1 MTTSADLRIA
11 SKRAYYDN
19 DKPYGDSETIT
30 LYIYNAGPDT
40 ASAPTVTAGYTH
52 SMDYNNVST
61 FLQKAQEQL
70 GKQPSKDLAS
80 LTWTNLTSP
89 STHYEGWNMVTT
101 LPDMSPG
108 TILQLGLTFPMTHE
122 ESYDDD
128 TTTASVTSN
137 TSDPRQSN
145 NSTTY
150 IITPNHHNDGS
161 TYWNTPG
168 DIGNLDFNGLTNVQ
182 AISQC
187 DLRIASSRA
196 RYNNNLPYG
205 QAETLSFLIY
215 NAGPTIA
222 RNPVLTA
229 RYTTSMDETKMTSF
243 GEQVWIPD
251 GINPSTFFNGSDTIP
266 SIQWQSIDVGAPR
279 VDGPAWNAIVS
290 LPDLPPSI
298 LYRIHIRF
306 PMNHVTTYADE
317 TAPASITSQAKELDP
332 ANNTTKYII
341 TPNHNNDGDAYWNA
355 PGDLAMLDG
364 TTIPAGSEACSTG
377 WLLDTPMIVQIAGD
391 DNPAQIPLKQL
402 EGQISTTKAISFA
415 PQGLNFQAKAVTG
428 VEYDTSTS
436 GMILSFC
443 SDGVTT
449 QSYTAHPDTMV
460 YLDPFNVT
468 VGEDTLRVA
477 YWIPVRMLWV
487 GAGLRGRSPTGG
499 MTVAYVTDIK
509 ADTSGDQLQSAE
521 PGIVSMSHSYVV
533 GTLDQGGILTH
544 NPKDDQRCG
553 NPNIPGIIA
562 AVVAVANNIV
572 ATTTP
577 PPGIPTPPHGYS
589 LRYRRP
595 DDPDTPSQP
604 GPPVLP
610 LDVPRRDD
618 DGNWLVYLYE
628 EDTPAA
634 VENARV
640 GVYEMGLPAVL
651 TYDPSGAP
659 TRRRQSTGQYQSQR
673 ELLQLTTQELS
684 GATGTTGQLDR
695 DEYPPAI
702 ASQGGSGALVSY
714 IEAGDN
720 RRAGALMG
728 QQFNNYRTDPQPDGH
743 APLQPGDGFRYAVIH
758 ENMFGVEYI
767 GDGIDEDQLEEP
779 PTT

>member
-1 MTTSADLRIA
+1 
-11 SKRAYYDN
+11 
-19 DKPYGDSETIT
+19 
-30 LYIYNAGPDT
+30 
-40 ASAPTVTAGYTH
+40 
-52 SMDYNNVST
+52 MDYNNVST

-332 ANNTTKYII
+332 VECPRGSCNAGRNNNSCRK
-341 TPNHNNDGDAYWNA
+341 
-355 PGDLAMLDG
+355 
-364 TTIPAGSEACSTG
+364 
-377 WLLDTPMIVQIAGD
+377 
-391 DNPAQIPLKQL
+391 
-402 EGQISTTKAISFA
+402 
-415 PQGLNFQAKAVTG
+415 
-428 VEYDTSTS
+428 
-436 GMILSFC
+436 
-443 SDGVTT
+443 
-449 QSYTAHPDTMV
+449 
-460 YLDPFNVT
+460 
-468 VGEDTLRVA
+468 
-477 YWIPVRMLWV
+477 
-487 GAGLRGRSPTGG
+487 
-499 MTVAYVTDIK
+499 
-509 ADTSGDQLQSAE
+509 
-521 PGIVSMSHSYVV
+521 
-533 GTLDQGGILTH
+533 
-544 NPKDDQRCG
+544 
-553 NPNIPGIIA
+553 
-562 AVVAVANNIV
+562 
-572 ATTTP
+572 
-577 PPGIPTPPHGYS
+577 
-589 LRYRRP
+589 
-595 DDPDTPSQP
+595 
-604 GPPVLP
+604 
-610 LDVPRRDD
+610 
-618 DGNWLVYLYE
+618 
-628 EDTPAA
+628 
-634 VENARV
+634 
-640 GVYEMGLPAVL
+640 
-651 TYDPSGAP
+651 
-659 TRRRQSTGQYQSQR
+659 
-673 ELLQLTTQELS
+673 
-684 GATGTTGQLDR
+684 
-695 DEYPPAI
+695 
-702 ASQGGSGALVSY
+702 
-714 IEAGDN
+714 
-720 RRAGALMG
+720 
-728 QQFNNYRTDPQPDGH
+728 
-743 APLQPGDGFRYAVIH
+743 
-758 ENMFGVEYI
+758 
-767 GDGIDEDQLEEP
+767 
-779 PTT
+779 